1 MFYVPAA
8 AAAGSHDTVV
18 VLAVDLVLA
27 IVVARPGAAVGLV
40 VDAVLADRLVVVR
53 QVLAA
58 AVAIVEDAIENANI
72 ENRFVKMFEFYDGIV

>member
-1 MFYVPAA
+1 MFYIPAV

-58 AVAIVEDAIENANI
+58 AVAIVEDAI
-72 ENRFVKMFEFYDGIV
+72 RRK